1 MGFKVSIIRL
11 FLVSLTSLK
20 KFRPDSFFFFVLEAN
35 TFVLY
40 SFLSHGALC
49 SLDPVLSSTYPI
61 FTWKQLVTHK
71 PIISYVCDVYPRLK
85 KWVLKILIHWKKAV
99 SL

>member
-20 KFRPDSFFFFVLEAN
+20 KFRPDSFFLFEAN
-35 TFVLY
+35 IFVLY
-40 SFLSHGALC
+40 SFLSHSALC

-71 PIISYVCDVYPRLK
+71 LIICFMFVLFIQGLK
-85 KWVLKILIHWKKAV
+85 NGF
-99 SL
+99 

>member
-20 KFRPDSFFFFVLEAN
+20 KFRPDSFFLFEAN
-35 TFVLY
+35 IFVLY
-40 SFLSHGALC
+40 SFLSLGALC
-49 SLDPVLSSTYPI
+49 SLGPVWSSTYPI

-71 PIISYVCDVYPRLK
+71 PIISYMFVMFIQGLK
-85 KWVLKILIHWKKAV
+85 NGF
-99 SL
+99 

>member
-1 MGFKVSIIRL
+1 MGFKVSLIH
-11 FLVSLTSLK
+11 FLLVPLTSLK
-20 KFRPDSFFFFVLEAN
+20 KFRPDSFFFFEAN
-35 TFVLY
+35 IFVLY

-71 PIISYVCDVYPRLK
+71 PIISYMFMMFIQGLK
-85 KWVLKILIHWKKAV
+85 DGF
-99 SL
+99 

>member
-1 MGFKVSIIRL
+1 MGFKVSLIH
-11 FLVSLTSLK
+11 FLLVPLTSLK
-20 KFRPDSFFFFVLEAN
+20 KFRPDSFIYLFIFEAN
-35 TFVLY
+35 IFVLY

-71 PIISYVCDVYPRLK
+71 PIISYMFMMFIQGLK
-85 KWVLKILIHWKKAV
+85 DGF
-99 SL
+99 

>member
-1 MGFKVSIIRL
+1 MGFKVSLIH
-11 FLVSLTSLK
+11 FLLVPLTSLK
-20 KFRPDSFFFFVLEAN
+20 KFRPDSFFFFFEAN
-35 TFVLY
+35 IFVLY

-71 PIISYVCDVYPRLK
+71 PIISYMLMM
-85 KWVLKILIHWKKAV
+85 WVLKILIH
-99 SL
+99 